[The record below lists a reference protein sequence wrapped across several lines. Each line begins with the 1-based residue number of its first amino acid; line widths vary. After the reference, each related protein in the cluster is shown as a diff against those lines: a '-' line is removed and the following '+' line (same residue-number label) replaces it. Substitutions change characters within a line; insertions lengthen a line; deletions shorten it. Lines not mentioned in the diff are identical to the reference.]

1 MKKLDFIYNWRTL
14 LCTTIGVLLA
24 GCGAKDNTP
33 KPAALVNFTPAA
45 SVTQVWSTSTGK
57 GNNSKF
63 LKLDASYDNGVIY
76 TADNVGHITA
86 TNAQNGNQ
94 LWQINTRAPITA
106 GPTASNGIVVVG
118 TDDAHVISVSEQDGH
133 LVWNQTIS
141 SIVLASPTVYQ
152 SNVLVKSVDGKLV
165 NLDSSTGKQ
174 LWSFSQ
180 EVPSLI
186 LRGSSSATVDNN
198 AVYIGF
204 ANGTLASLTLDTGN
218 TNWTQAIATAQGYND
233 IENMIDIDVKPIV
246 KDGIVYTTTY
256 QGNVAALNAI
266 TGTVL
271 WQHPFSSYTGI
282 ATDAQSVYSGDAK
295 SHIWAFDQNTG
306 GILWHQDT
314 LSWRNITG
322 PVVMKNTIVVGD
334 MEGFLHWLSTKDGQF
349 VVRTD
354 VGDPILAT
362 PIVVNNI
369 LYVFTAKGNLAA
381 YQLNG

>member
-1 MKKLDFIYNWRTL
+1 MKSLKNRIL
-14 LCTTIGVLLA
+14 LCIITSVLLA

-33 KPAALVNFTPAA
+33 KPAALVNFTPTATV
-45 SVTQVWSTSTGK
+45 SQLWSTSTGK

-63 LKLDASYDNGVIY
+63 LKLDASFDNGVIY
-76 TADNVGHITA
+76 TADNTGNITA

-106 GPTASNGIVVVG
+106 GPTASDGIVVVG
-118 TDDAHVISVSEQDGH
+118 TDDAHVITVSEQNGSV
-133 LVWNQTIS
+133 LWNQTIS
-141 SIVLASPTVYQ
+141 SIVLAAPTVYKT
-152 SNVLVKSVDGKLV
+152 NVLVKSVDGKLI
-165 NLDSSTGKQ
+165 NLDASTGKQ

-186 LRGSSSATVDNN
+186 LRGSSSATVDNSQ
-198 AVYIGF
+198 VFVGF
-204 ANGTLASLTLDTGN
+204 ANGSLSSLALDTGSP
-218 TNWTQAIATAQGYND
+218 TWTQAIATAQGYND

-282 ATDAQSVYSGDAK
+282 ATDAQNVYSDDAQ
-295 SHIWAFDQNTG
+295 SHVWAFDQNTG
-306 GILWHQDT
+306 GILWHQDA

-322 PVVMKNTIVVGD
+322 PVVMNNTVVVGD
-334 MEGFLHWLSTKDGQF
+334 MEGYLHWLSTKDGQF
-349 VVRTD
+349 VVRTNIGGP
-354 VGDPILAT
+354 VLAT
-362 PIVVNNI
+362 PIVANHI
-369 LYVFTAKGNLAA
+369 LYVFTAKGTLAA